1 MSDHKPTVLVID
13 DNPALVY
20 LLHAFLNGSG
30 YHVVNALARDAVST
44 ARELRPAVILLD
56 IAMPELDGVQV
67 CDLLRADPDTASIPV
82 IALSA
87 QINLHIH
94 AAAMRADAY
103 LSKPFEL
110 STLLETVERWASRRS
125 GMSQRAQQHAVLP
138 AAAPTRGALRA
149 RIAAVEHARD
159 GAQP

>member
-30 YHVVNALARDAVST
+30 YHVVNAIARDAVPT

-67 CDLLRADPDTASIPV
+67 CELLRADPDTASIPV

-94 AAAMRADAY
+94 AAAMQADAY

-110 STLLETVERWASRRS
+110 SILLETVERWASRRS
-125 GMSQRAQQHAVLP
+125 DMSHRTQHAALP
-138 AAAPTRGALRA
+138 AATPAYGALRA
-149 RIAAVEHARD
+149 RIAAVEHGRD
-159 GAQP
+159 TAQP

>member
-30 YHVVNALARDAVST
+30 YHVVNALARDAVPT
-44 ARELRPAVILLD
+44 ARELQPAVILLD

-67 CDLLRADPDTASIPV
+67 CELLRADPDTASIPV

-87 QINLHIH
+87 QLNLHIH
-94 AAAMRADAY
+94 AAAMQADAY

-110 STLLETVERWASRRS
+110 STLLETVETWATRRS
-125 GMSQRAQQHAVLP
+125 DASHRDQPAVLP
-138 AAAPTRGALRA
+138 TAAPAYGALRA
-149 RIAAVEHARD
+149 RIAAAEQTHDLAH
-159 GAQP
+159 P

>member
-1 MSDHKPTVLVID
+1 MSDKPTVLVID

-30 YHVVNALARDAVST
+30 YHVVNALARDAVPT
-44 ARELRPAVILLD
+44 ARELRPTVILLD

-67 CDLLRADPDTASIPV
+67 CDLLRADLDTASIPV

-87 QINLHIH
+87 QLNLHIH

-110 STLLETVERWASRRS
+110 STLLETVETWATRRS
-125 GMSQRAQQHAVLP
+125 DASHRDQTAVLP
-138 AAAPTRGALRA
+138 AASPARGALQA
-149 RIAAVEHARD
+149 RIAAAEQTHDLAR
-159 GAQP
+159 P

>member
-30 YHVVNALARDAVST
+30 YHVVNAIARDAVPT
-44 ARELRPAVILLD
+44 ARELEPAVILLD
-56 IAMPELDGVQV
+56 IAMPELDGIQV
-67 CDLLRADPDTASIPV
+67 CDLLRADPGTASIPV

-103 LSKPFEL
+103 LPKPFEL
-110 STLLETVERWASRRS
+110 SVLLETVERWASRHS
-125 GMSQRAQQHAVLP
+125 DMSHRTRHAALP
-138 AAAPTRGALRA
+138 ATSPACGALRA
-149 RIAAVEHARD
+149 RIAAAEHTHD
-159 GAQP
+159 PAQP

>member
-1 MSDHKPTVLVID
+1 
-13 DNPALVY
+13 
-20 LLHAFLNGSG
+20 
-30 YHVVNALARDAVST
+30 
-44 ARELRPAVILLD
+44 VILLD

-82 IALSA
+82 IAFSA

-125 GMSQRAQQHAVLP
+125 DVSRKAQHAVLP
-138 AAAPTRGALRA
+138 AASPARGALRA
-149 RIAAVEHARD
+149 RIAAVEHGRD